1 MNLYNILSS
10 FSYALNFSVWKL
22 MLRSFSRLMIEG
34 SGKTWKQDQRIR
46 LHHVDTNGYLH
57 SHDKRY
63 QRIAGGQQEVI
74 KSIADSA
81 SNISEACL

>member
-1 MNLYNILSS
+1 VNLYNILSS
-10 FSYALNFSVWKL
+10 FSYALNFFVWKL
-22 MLRSFSRLMIEG
+22 MLPSFSRLMIEG

-63 QRIAGGQQEVI
+63 QRIAGGQQEVHHR
-74 KSIADSA
+74 
-81 SNISEACL
+81 